1 MKERILQ
8 KAEELFDRYGVRSVT
23 MDEIASTLGISKK
36 TIYLSFSDKEELVD
50 AIFCSRMNENQ
61 HDCVKDSERAENAV
75 HEVFLA
81 WDRVSKMLSTMNP
94 SILYDLQKYHPEVY
108 KKYHHFKHGFMYKMI
123 SANIQRGIKEELYRE
138 DINTDILARMRIGT
152 IMMSFNQEI
161 FPVQKYKPVEVE
173 ECLFLHFLQGLVTAK
188 GLKIFQ
194 KYRQQRLMQKV

>member
-23 MDEIASTLGISKK
+23 MDEIASALGISKK

-61 HDCVKDSERAENAV
+61 HACVKDSEMAENAV

-81 WDRVSKMLSTMNP
+81 WDRVSKMLTTMNP
-94 SILYDLQKYHPEVY
+94 SIIYDLQKYHPEVY
-108 KKYHHFKHGFMYKMI
+108 KKYHHFKHGFLYKMI
-123 SANIQRGIKEELYRE
+123 SANIEKGISEELYRG
-138 DINTDILARMRIGT
+138 DLNTDIITRLRIGT
-152 IMMSFNQEI
+152 IMMSLNPEI
-161 FPVQKYKPVEVE
+161 FPSHKYKPVDVE
-173 ECLFLHFLQGLVTAK
+173 ECVFLHFLQGLVTSK
-188 GLKIFQ
+188 GLKLFQ